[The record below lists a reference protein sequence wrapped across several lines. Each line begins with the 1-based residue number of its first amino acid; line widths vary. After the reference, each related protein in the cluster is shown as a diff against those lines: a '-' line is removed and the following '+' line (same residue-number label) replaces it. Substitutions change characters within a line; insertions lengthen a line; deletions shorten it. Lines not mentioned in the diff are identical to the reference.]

1 MEQVEAWKDA
11 CLQANGGVAQEEAR
25 LQKELK
31 QNERENRNLQEELDI
46 KERVLGEAA
55 ALLVLR
61 KKPVRFGGTA
71 RTPDLCLKS
80 QDSNRTDR

>member
-11 CLQANGGVAQEEAR
+11 CLQANGGVAQEG